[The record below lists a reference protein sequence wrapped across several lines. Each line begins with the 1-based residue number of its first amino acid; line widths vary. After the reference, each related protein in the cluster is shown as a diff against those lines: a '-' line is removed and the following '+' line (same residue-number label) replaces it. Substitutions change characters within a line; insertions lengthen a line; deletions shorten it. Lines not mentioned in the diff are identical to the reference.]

1 MYRPVDQP
9 LDLSPLAALAP
20 ELAATIASVTRD
32 IALVV
37 DKDGVIRFL
46 AQGPGAAIAA
56 VESWEGRPWIDTV
69 ASPSRRKI
77 EQLLQEAR
85 ERGLS
90 GRREVNLAA
99 ADGLEIP
106 VAYSTI
112 RLGDDGTVL
121 AVGRDLRDVAQMQQ
135 RFVQAQTDMERE
147 YWQQR
152 QGESRYRRL
161 FEVATDAV
169 FVVDAVTLA
178 IVEANAAAV
187 RLYDLA
193 PDQLLGKRA
202 TVGLDRSARS
212 SVEEVL
218 SAVAATGRARE
229 TQARVMGKRTRVRL
243 GATPF
248 SADGKVLLLL
258 RAASIGDDEESGA
271 AALARWSALVE
282 RTADSIVV
290 CDAQGR
296 IEFVNPAF
304 LRLAGCATD
313 AEVRG
318 EPLARWFA
326 PSFGSLAHVFEQVRR
341 HGLLSA
347 GRGCFVDT
355 NAAAEVSVML
365 LPGEERHAF
374 GLVLRAIDAAHPAV
388 LTAKLTSAIAQV
400 GAQLGL
406 APLPTLMQEVA
417 QLAERHLLQ
426 SALERSHGEVAAAA
440 GLLDLSIGDFRQRLR
455 AQRLLDEER

>member
-1 MYRPVDQP
+1 MYRPLDQP

-32 IALVV
+32 IALVI

-46 AQGPGAAIAA
+46 AQGPGTAIAA
-56 VESWEGRPWIDTV
+56 ADSWEGRPWIDTV
-69 ASPSRRKI
+69 AGPSRRKI
-77 EQLLQEAR
+77 EQLLQEAL

-90 GRREVNLAA
+90 RRREVNLTAA
-99 ADGLEIP
+99 NGLEIP

-112 RLGDDGTVL
+112 RLGADGTVL

-135 RFVQAQTDMERE
+135 RFVQAQTDMQRE

-152 QGESRYRRL
+152 QGEARYRRL

-169 FVVDAVTLA
+169 FVVDAVSLA

-193 PDQLLGKRA
+193 PDQLLGKHA
-202 TVGLDRSARS
+202 TVGLDRGARS
-212 SVEEVL
+212 SVEEML

-243 GATPF
+243 SATPF
-248 SADGKVLLLL
+248 SGEGKLLLLL
-258 RAASIGDDEESGA
+258 RAANIGDDEENDA
-271 AALARWSALVE
+271 AALSRWSALVE

-290 CDAQGR
+290 CDAQGHV
-296 IEFVNPAF
+296 EFVNPAF
-304 LRLAGCATD
+304 LRLAGCTSD

-318 EPLARWFA
+318 EPLARWFV
-326 PSFGSLAHVFEQVRR
+326 PSFGSLAHLFEQVRR
-341 HGLLSA
+341 HGLVSA
-347 GRGCFVDT
+347 ARGSFINT
-355 NAAAEVSVML
+355 NALAEVSVML
-365 LPGEERHAF
+365 LPGEEQHAF

-388 LTAKLTSAIAQV
+388 LTANLTSAIAQV

-426 SALERSHGEVAAAA
+426 SALERTQGEVAAAA
-440 GLLDLSIGDFRQRLR
+440 SLLDLSIEDFRQRLH
-455 AQRLLDEER
+455 AQWLLGDGD